1 MNLKDKSPRIQIFC
15 KLPMRK
21 NIISVTIHQILSSE
35 CKRESEIFVFTSS
48 ILSHLF
54 KIHYIS
60 YKLLLHQAFYLI
72 SIISLPS
79 NQINRFTSGFAL
91 APSSISLNIYWKITF
106 DSFCFYDNHLWKH
119 PHLFLFLMNKE
130 LNYITCLLII
140 YLWNAKQHS
149 QKITLIFFFKFMIA

>member
-21 NIISVTIHQILSSE
+21 KIVSVTIHLSSE

-91 APSSISLNIYWKITF
+91 APSSISLNIYWNLTF

-130 LNYITCLLII
+130 LNYITRLLII
-140 YLWNAKQHS
+140 YLCNFKQHAKNTAS
-149 QKITLIFFFKFMIA
+149 FFFKFMIA